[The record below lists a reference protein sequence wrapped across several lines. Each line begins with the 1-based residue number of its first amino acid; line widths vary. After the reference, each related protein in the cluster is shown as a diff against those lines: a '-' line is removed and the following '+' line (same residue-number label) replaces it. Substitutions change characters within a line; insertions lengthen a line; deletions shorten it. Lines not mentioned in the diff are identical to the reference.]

1 MYIIVEGTA
10 GCIPFKA
17 QYLVYN
23 LADNANPGLGFK
35 LHKYKAHFL
44 MSLIP
49 KYYYSVLQLDV
60 KPPLVQLNV
69 LGVVYTATSSFTTT
83 YNFSV
88 TKSDANILASNP

>member
-1 MYIIVEGTA
+1 MHTPLQLTFITKIILIIYMFMNYI
-10 GCIPFKA
+10 
-17 QYLVYN
+17 L
-23 LADNANPGLGFK
+23 
-35 LHKYKAHFL
+35 LH
-44 MSLIP
+44 

>member
-1 MYIIVEGTA
+1 MNYI
-10 GCIPFKA
+10 
-17 QYLVYN
+17 L
-23 LADNANPGLGFK
+23 

>member
-1 MYIIVEGTA
+1 MFMNYI
-10 GCIPFKA
+10 
-17 QYLVYN
+17 L
-23 LADNANPGLGFK
+23 

-69 LGVVYTATSSFTTT
+69 LLGFKYVDFFGQVCLPDDRKKVNLRAIYTRSKNLELYLIDTLF
-83 YNFSV
+83 
-88 TKSDANILASNP
+88 

>member
-1 MYIIVEGTA
+1 
-10 GCIPFKA
+10 
-17 QYLVYN
+17 
-23 LADNANPGLGFK
+23 
-35 LHKYKAHFL
+35 